1 MWHRTR
7 LTKLKRGSVL
17 WAYEKSPLARYR
29 FKYFLQVNDLYKVE
43 EQKLRVDDHNVVG
56 GKSEIQLSLKVSWK
70 TEKNEFGDV
79 ILVVRL
85 HKDGSVLESRIES
98 AIPKLQSIFGPIIS
112 KVNSIK
118 YYEVRLFL
126 NQKNYR
132 EEIDVT
138 EEVKLA
144 PKGYISL
151 SKYHKWEYKGYPHLL
166 LGGITNSGKSRT
178 LYGLIYKFLGETP
191 KKNLYICDGKN
202 DALYKICKD
211 ILELPNVGSGNKEIG
226 HYIKEVEEIMDRR
239 YAGKDK
245 KKYPVLLVID
255 EFAAVRDS
263 MDKKEFEPLNKAV
276 RRIIMQGRA
285 ANVHLIIALQR
296 PETSVLDGAIR
307 DNFSIRIG
315 MGKLP
320 SENFKMVFGVSK
332 DESIL
337 DLDGKGVGY
346 ISIDG
351 KMEQYESPWVYVPKE
366 YDENYEEDEEES
378 EE

>member
-1 MWHRTR
+1 MWQRTR

-70 TEKNEFGDV
+70 KEKNEFGDV

-85 HKDGSVLESRIES
+85 HKDGSLLESRIEP

-112 KVNSIK
+112 KVNDIK

-138 EEVKLA
+138 EEVKFA

-151 SKYHKWEYKGYPHLL
+151 SKYHKWDYKDCPHLL

-178 LYGLIYKFLGETP
+178 LYGFIYKFLGETP

-202 DALYKICKD
+202 DDLYKICKN
-211 ILELPNVGSGNKEIG
+211 ILELPNVGSVNKEIG
-226 HYIKEVEEIMDRR
+226 HYIKEVEHLMDRR

-263 MDKKEFEPLNKAV
+263 MDKKEFEPINKAL
-276 RRIIMQGRA
+276 RRIIMLGRA
-285 ANVHLIIALQR
+285 ANVHLIMALQR

-307 DNFSIRIG
+307 DNFAIRIG
-315 MGKLP
+315 MGNLP
-320 SENFKMVFGVSK
+320 TENFKMIFGVSK

-346 ISIDG
+346 ISING
-351 KMEQYESPWVYVPKE
+351 KMEQYEAPWVYVPKE
-366 YDENYEEDEEES
+366 EEDEEES